1 MLGTAEPII
10 SPDDLKSI
18 GPATVI
24 AMNAVYRDEIA
35 ACLEQLGIEAVL
47 MALCLI
53 ERKLMWSQ

>member
-10 SPDDLKSI
+10 SPDDLWSI

-35 ACLEQLGIEAVL
+35 ASLEELGIKAEL
-47 MALCLI
+47 MAL
-53 ERKLMWSQ
+53 